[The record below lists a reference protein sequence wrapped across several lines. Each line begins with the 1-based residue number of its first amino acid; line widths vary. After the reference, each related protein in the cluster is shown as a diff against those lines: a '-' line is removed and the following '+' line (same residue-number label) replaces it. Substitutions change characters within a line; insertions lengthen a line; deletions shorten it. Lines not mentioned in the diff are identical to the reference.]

1 MFLSSSQIWGVP
13 KNIQRFTSCG
23 EVEFKVLWN
32 SMFMGVLLEFNV
44 SLNSMNTELPSRAN
58 EHVCNG
64 ARPAFLELQV

>member
-1 MFLSSSQIWGVP
+1 
-13 KNIQRFTSCG
+13 
-23 EVEFKVLWN
+23 
-32 SMFMGVLLEFNV
+32 MFMGVLLKFNV

>member
-1 MFLSSSQIWGVP
+1 MFASPPVG
-13 KNIQRFTSCG
+13 IQSLHSTFTSCD

-64 ARPAFLELQV
+64 TRPAFLELQV

>member
-1 MFLSSSQIWGVP
+1 MFL
-13 KNIQRFTSCG
+13 
-23 EVEFKVLWN
+23 EVT
-32 SMFMGVLLEFNV
+32 LEFNV